1 MPFTIIRNDITKMNV
16 DAIVNAANTDLLMGG
31 GVCGAIFNAAGVEA
45 LQGACNVLAPI
56 KTGEAVITP
65 GFNLTAK
72 HVIHAVGPIYSRWS
86 KKRNQK
92 LLRNAYTHALKLAVE
107 NDCESIA
114 FPLISSGIYGYPK
127 SEALNVATVAI
138 RDFLKE
144 QDLDVYLV
152 VFDKSALEVSQ
163 ELLGEIAIYIDDH
176 YVETNS
182 HERWSR
188 FSSMEESSPLL
199 KGDSYFSEE
208 TLPPAEQN
216 VPSDFGSVEQS
227 APSVSRSVE
236 RSASSAPRPIGQI
249 APASFPSEKAKAQ
262 SALPFR
268 EAKTKKK
275 SLKIEYPNVNF
286 DDLIG
291 NLDEPFSQTLL
302 RLIDAKGMTDTEVYK
317 AANIDRKLFS
327 KIRIGKGYMPSK
339 KTALALAIA
348 LQLSREETDNLL
360 AKAGYALSRSQIF
373 DVIVEYFISKKRYD
387 IFEINEV
394 LFSYDQQLLG
404 S

>member
-31 GVCGAIFNAAGVEA
+31 GVCGAIFNAAGVDL
-45 LQGACNVLAPI
+45 LQAACNALAPI
-56 KTGEAVITP
+56 GTGEAAITP
-65 GFNLTAK
+65 GFNLQAK

-86 KKRNQK
+86 KKKSQK
-92 LLRNAYTHALKLAVE
+92 LLQNAYGNALKLAIE

-114 FPLISSGIYGYPK
+114 FPLISSGVYGYPK
-127 SEALNVATVAI
+127 SEALDVATETI

-152 VFDKSALEVSQ
+152 VFDNSALQISQ
-163 ELLGEIAIYIDDH
+163 ELSGEVASYIDDH
-176 YVETNS
+176 YVEMKS
-182 HERWSR
+182 YERRSR
-188 FSSMEESSPLL
+188 SSSKEELSSLL
-199 KGDSYFSEE
+199 RDDSYPLQES
-208 TLPPAEQN
+208 LPP
-216 VPSDFGSVEQS
+216 
-227 APSVSRSVE
+227 VE
-236 RSASSAPRPIGQI
+236 RSSPSPLASSKQSFALPLASPKRSSPTPLPAGVFR
-249 APASFPSEKAKAQ
+249 PAS
-262 SALPFR
+262 L
-268 EAKTKKK
+268 
-275 SLKIEYPNVNF
+275 

-302 RLIDAKGMTDTEVYK
+302 RLIDAKGMTDVEVYK

-327 KIRIGKGYMPSK
+327 KIRIGKEYMPRK
-339 KTALALAIA
+339 KTILALAIA
-348 LQLSREETDNLL
+348 LKLSKEETDNLL
-360 AKAGYALSRSQIF
+360 AKAGYTLSRSQIF

-387 IFEINEV
+387 IYEINEV